1 MTARE
6 LINAIEDLAVLDP
19 TVLDH
24 EVLILG
30 DWHALSVISAEHQ
43 REEPLTFSNGDPY
56 RMSRYVVIPV

>member
-6 LINAIEDLAVLDP
+6 LINAIQDLAVLDP

-30 DWHALSVISAEHQ
+30 DWHALSVISAEH
-43 REEPLTFSNGDPY
+43 RTFNNGDPY